1 MNVRWS
7 ERALAE
13 FADTAAYVARE
24 FGRQAAQKMRDNIN
38 EAIASIAQF
47 PHIGKVSFSD
57 EETAV
62 EFHELALTL
71 SSIIYAIYEEEIFI
85 VSIWSNRQDRTR
97 LYAELNE
104 QPIQTIK
111 Q

>member
-7 ERALAE
+7 ERALVE

-24 FGRQAAQKMRDNIN
+24 FGQQAAHKMRDSIN
-38 EAIASIAQF
+38 EAIAGIAQF

-57 EETAV
+57 EKTAV
-62 EFHELALTL
+62 EFYELAMKLN
-71 SSIIYAIYEEEIFI
+71 SVIYAVYEEEIYI

-97 LYAELNE
+97 LYAELKE
-104 QPIQTIK
+104 QSI
-111 Q
+111 

>member
-7 ERALAE
+7 ERALVE

-24 FGRQAAQKMRDNIN
+24 FGQQAAQKMRDSIN
-38 EAIASIAQF
+38 EAVASIAQF

-57 EETAV
+57 EKTAV
-62 EFHELALTL
+62 EFHELAVKL
-71 SSIIYAIYEEEIFI
+71 SSVIYAIYEDEIYI

-97 LYAELNE
+97 LYAELKE
-104 QPIQTIK
+104 QSI
-111 Q
+111 

>member
-7 ERALAE
+7 ERALVE

-24 FGRQAAQKMRDNIN
+24 FGQQAAQKMRDNIN

-57 EETAV
+57 EKTSA
-62 EFHELALTL
+62 EFHEFAVKL
-71 SSIIYAIYEEEIFI
+71 SSVIYVIYEEEIYI
-85 VSIWSNRQDRTR
+85 VSIWNNRQDRTR
-97 LYAELNE
+97 LYAELKE
-104 QPIQTIK
+104 QST
-111 Q
+111 

>member
-7 ERALAE
+7 ERALVE

-24 FGRQAAQKMRDNIN
+24 FGQQAAQKMRDNIN

-57 EETAV
+57 EKTLV
-62 EFHELALTL
+62 EFHELAVKV
-71 SSIIYAIYEEEIFI
+71 SSVIYAIYEDEIYI
-85 VSIWSNRQDRTR
+85 VSIWSNRKDRTR
-97 LYAELNE
+97 LYAELKE
-104 QPIQTIK
+104 QSI
-111 Q
+111 